1 MKIKI
6 IREKCISAG
15 TCVAIAPSTFELDD
29 EGKVILKDPKGDDEQ
44 TIIDAAKS
52 CPTQAIEIYDDEGK
66 QVVP

>member
-6 IREKCISAG
+6 LREKCISAG
-15 TCVAIAPSTFELDD
+15 TCVAIAPDVFELDD
-29 EGKVILKDPKGDDEQ
+29 EGKAVLINPDGADEQ

-52 CPTQAIEIYDDEGK
+52 CPTQAIEIYDDKGK